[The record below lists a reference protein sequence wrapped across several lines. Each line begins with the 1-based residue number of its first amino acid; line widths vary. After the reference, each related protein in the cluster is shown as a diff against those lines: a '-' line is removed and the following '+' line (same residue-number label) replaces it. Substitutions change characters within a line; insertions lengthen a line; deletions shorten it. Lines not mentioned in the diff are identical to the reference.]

1 MAVSFAGQAAVGLEL
16 VDSREAQIEL
26 GRMTDRERIAAD
38 LHDHVIQELFAVG
51 MGLQGLIGHSTTP
64 YQVQRIGGYVEA
76 VDTIISR
83 IRSTIFELQLDR
95 SAPLGLKA
103 QILDIASEH
112 TDQLGYSPSIRFA
125 GPLDLAVEAA
135 LASDILAVVR
145 EAMSNCARH
154 AHATRLD
161 ISVTLANR
169 MLIVE
174 LSDDGRGIGTPTR
187 SSGLANL
194 RHRAESHH
202 GTLTLATPDHGGT
215 RLTWTATT
223 AA

>member
-1 MAVSFAGQAAVGLEL
+1 

-103 QILDIASEH
+103 QILDIAS
-112 TDQLGYSPSIRFA
+112 
-125 GPLDLAVEAA
+125 
-135 LASDILAVVR
+135 
-145 EAMSNCARH
+145 
-154 AHATRLD
+154 
-161 ISVTLANR
+161 
-169 MLIVE
+169 
-174 LSDDGRGIGTPTR
+174 
-187 SSGLANL
+187 
-194 RHRAESHH
+194 
-202 GTLTLATPDHGGT
+202 
-215 RLTWTATT
+215 
-223 AA
+223 